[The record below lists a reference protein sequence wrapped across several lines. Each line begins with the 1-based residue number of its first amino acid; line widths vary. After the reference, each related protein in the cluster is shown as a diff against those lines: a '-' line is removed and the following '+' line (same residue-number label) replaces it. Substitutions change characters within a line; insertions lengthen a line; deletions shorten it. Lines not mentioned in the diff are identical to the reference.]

1 MNKPITHAG
10 SSTPVVVLD
19 YRKPTAQPVFARA
32 AIFIATLLH
41 LVLGTALLGFAL
53 AHLRTSIDEHDQRG
67 ARHAIAAA
75 FLAMLLFA
83 AGISMFSHNY
93 RGWVRGFV
101 LLFIS
106 GIANLAMMAYWSH
119 VLWINRSDYLNDNWV
134 AAVVCCALCA
144 TVSLGGA
151 YILCL
156 SKAVFGVAQHATR
169 WRKRI
174 CVAGLLICWTLL
186 AFTMKVVIGMVRV

>member
-1 MNKPITHAG
+1 
-10 SSTPVVVLD
+10 
-19 YRKPTAQPVFARA
+19 
-32 AIFIATLLH
+32 
-41 LVLGTALLGFAL
+41 
-53 AHLRTSIDEHDQRG
+53 
-67 ARHAIAAA
+67 
-75 FLAMLLFA
+75 
-83 AGISMFSHNY
+83 
-93 RGWVRGFV
+93 
-101 LLFIS
+101 LFIS